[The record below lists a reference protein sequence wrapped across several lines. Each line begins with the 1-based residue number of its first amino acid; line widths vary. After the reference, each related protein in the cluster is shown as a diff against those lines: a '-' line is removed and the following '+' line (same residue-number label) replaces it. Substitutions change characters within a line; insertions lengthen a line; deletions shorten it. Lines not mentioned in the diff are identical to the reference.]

1 MLLNTFFEVIEQS
14 ANKTEKNTT
23 LLAKIKLNKDH
34 SIFQGH
40 FPGMPLVPGV
50 CMTQIIKE
58 LLEGELGTP
67 LFFTSGSNIKFLSI
81 INPEKNSNLK
91 VEIIYTVD
99 AGNYLVDAKLYNCE
113 TIFFKLRGTFS
124 ERL

>member
-40 FPGMPLVPGV
+40 FPGMPIVPGV
-50 CMTQIIKE
+50 CMTQIVKE

-81 INPEKNSNLK
+81 INPEKNSDLK
-91 VEIIYTVD
+91 VEIVYSVD
-99 AGNYLVDAKLYNCE
+99 AGNYLVDSKLYFEE
-113 TIFFKLRGTFS
+113 TTFFKLKGIFS
-124 ERL
+124 EHL